1 MRLALFAIAA
11 AAGIAVALAGSEPLW
26 LPAVAAL
33 LIFPLAANA
42 AAGQAEEAD
51 RPAALL
57 PAALTALTG
66 GLLTA
71 LALRLALA
79 APGWLSA
86 TAADCGAP
94 STGTQQLV
102 LWTASLVFLLAA
114 FPIAVMTLRIA
125 ARLRPGDRAGTAAP
139 PLALYPVAVAL
150 AGLALIAA
158 GFVTTC

>member
-1 MRLALFAIAA
+1 MRMALFALAA
-11 AAGIAVALAGSEPLW
+11 AVGVVVALLGSEPLW

-33 LIFPLAANA
+33 LIFPVAANA
-42 AAGQAEEAD
+42 AAGTA
-51 RPAALL
+51 RPDHPTALL
-57 PAALTALTG
+57 PALLAALTG

-102 LWTASLVFLLAA
+102 LWSGSVVFFLAA
-114 FPIAVMTLRIA
+114 FPVAVATLRVG
-125 ARLRPGDRAGTAAP
+125 ARLGPGDHADAEPP
-139 PLALYPVAVAL
+139 PLSLYPVAVAL

>member
-1 MRLALFAIAA
+1 MRMAPFALAA
-11 AAGIAVALAGSEPLW
+11 AVGVALALLGSEPLW

-33 LIFPLAANA
+33 LIFPVAANA
-42 AAGQAEEAD
+42 AAGRLRAGQAG
-51 RPAALL
+51 ALL
-57 PAALTALTG
+57 PALLTALTG

-102 LWTASLVFLLAA
+102 LWTSSVVFLLAA
-114 FPIAVMTLRIA
+114 FPVAVATLRVGNG
-125 ARLRPGDRAGTAAP
+125 LRSGNRSEAEPP
-139 PLALYPVAVAL
+139 PLSLYPVAVAL

>member
-1 MRLALFAIAA
+1 MRMAPFALAVAVGVVLAL
-11 AAGIAVALAGSEPLW
+11 LGSEPLW

-33 LIFPLAANA
+33 LIFPVAANA
-42 AAGQAEEAD
+42 AGGGS
-51 RPAALL
+51 RPALL
-57 PAALTALTG
+57 PALLTALTG
-66 GLLTA
+66 ALLSA

-102 LWTASLVFLLAA
+102 LWTASVVFILAA
-114 FPIAVMTLRIA
+114 FPVAVATLRIA
-125 ARLRPGDRAGTAAP
+125 ARLRPADHTEAAP
-139 PLALYPVAVAL
+139 PPLSLYPVAVAL